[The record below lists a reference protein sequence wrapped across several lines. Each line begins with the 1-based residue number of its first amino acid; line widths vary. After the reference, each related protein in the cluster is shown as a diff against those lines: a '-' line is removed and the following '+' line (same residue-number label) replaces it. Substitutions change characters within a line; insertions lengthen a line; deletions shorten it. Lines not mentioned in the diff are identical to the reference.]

1 MKILPIIIVAL
12 VVALV
17 AAGGGFWYWTTT
29 PQYALEQ
36 IKDSA
41 AHHELSKFQKYFD
54 IEKVADSMVKD
65 LMASELRKPLGGEAL
80 EQILSSGMASERQVQ
95 NEVASGIAEDIKTLV
110 KTGSFKASGDS
121 PSDQASMGALDKRLG
136 IKTLSLTELKSIKV
150 DGNTAT
156 VTMLLHNG
164 KFNTDFEFLG
174 ELQNKDNCW
183 QATRMVNVV
192 DCFRKLFEL
201 EKQNIKSPN

>member
-1 MKILPIIIVAL
+1 LKIVPIIIVAL

-41 AHHELSKFQKYFD
+41 AQHELSKFQKYFD
-54 IEKVADSMVKD
+54 IDQVADSMVKD
-65 LMASELRKPLGGEAL
+65 LMTSELRKTLGGEAL
-80 EQILSSGMASERQVQ
+80 ERVLSSGLASESEVQ
-95 NEVASGIAEDIKTLV
+95 HEVASGIEEDIKTLV
-110 KTGSFKASGDS
+110 KTGSFSASGES

-136 IKTLSLTELKSIKV
+136 IKTLSLKELKGIKV
-150 DGNTAT
+150 DGNTAM

-164 KFNTDFEFLG
+164 KFNADFEFLG

-183 QATRMVNVV
+183 QATRIVNVV
-192 DCFRKLFEL
+192 DCFRKLFKL
-201 EKQNIKSPN
+201 EKQSIKSSS

>member
-1 MKILPIIIVAL
+1 MT
-12 VVALV
+12 
-17 AAGGGFWYWTTT
+17 AGGGFWYWTTT

-36 IKDSA
+36 IKEA
-41 AHHELSKFQKYFD
+41 AAQHELSKFQKYFD
-54 IEKVADSMVKD
+54 IDQVADSMVKD
-65 LMASELRKPLGGEAL
+65 LLTSELRQTLGGEAL
-80 EQILSSGMASERQVQ
+80 ERILSSGLASEREVQ
-95 NEVASGIAEDIKTLV
+95 NEVASGIEEDIKTLV

-136 IKTLSLTELKSIKV
+136 IKTLSLKELKGIKV
-150 DGNTAT
+150 DGNTAI

-183 QATRMVNVV
+183 QATRIVNVV
-192 DCFRKLFEL
+192 DCFKKLFEL
-201 EKQNIKSPN
+201 EKQNIKSSS